1 MKTTALI
8 TTALITTA
16 GAFMACTTLH
26 AQNVVFQQAGVIS
39 ADANITISGPV
50 LSGPGA
56 STITGSPFSATEQTH
71 SLQILGDGSRIEQSN
86 AVQISRDSDGRTRR
100 EPVST
105 ASEKADMVTIQ
116 DPVAGA
122 NYLLD
127 PLGKTATKLP
137 LPKLL
142 SARVVAAGQGIASTS
157 SASITASSP
166 ASFTSLATTV
176 RVAGGGELPQVMS
189 YRASPVNI
197 ESAAAPVQ
205 DDLGTQNINGVVAK
219 GTRSTITIP
228 TGQIGND
235 RPLQVINERWYS
247 EELGMLIKTS
257 NSDPRF
263 GTTTYELTNIS
274 RAAPDPTLFQVPA
287 DYSINESKA
296 MFRTSVPKQPSN

>member
-1 MKTTALI
+1 MKTTAFS
-8 TTALITTA
+8 TTLAI
-16 GAFMACTTLH
+16 FIACIALH

-39 ADANITISGPV
+39 NDANITFSGPV

-56 STITGSPFSATEQTH
+56 QSVTGSPFSATEQTH

-86 AVQISRDSDGRTRR
+86 SAQISRDYEGRTRR
-100 EPVST
+100 EPVSAT
-105 ASEKADMVTIQ
+105 SEKAAMVTIQ
-116 DPVAGA
+116 DPVAGV

-127 PLGKTATKLP
+127 PLNKTANKLP

-142 SARVVAAGQGIASTS
+142 SARVVAPGQAVA
-157 SASITASSP
+157 SASITATATASS
-166 ASFTSLATTV
+166 TSPSTTV
-176 RVAGGGELPQVMS
+176 HVAGGGELPQVMS
-189 YRASPVNI
+189 FRTSPVNI
-197 ESAAAPVQ
+197 DSAAAPVQ
-205 DDLGTQNINGVVAK
+205 DDLGTQNVNGVLAK

-235 RPLQVINERWYS
+235 RPLQVVNERWYS

-274 RAAPDPTLFQVPA
+274 RAAPDPALFQVPA

-296 MFRTSVPKQPSN
+296 MFRTVVPKQPSN